1 MMHATVLR
9 ATLAFFLGLS
19 MANCAAAQ
27 QRSLGTFGD
36 WTAMVDGSS
45 ANKKLCYIG
54 TTPKKAEGNYTTR
67 DDVHMLVTHRPAEKV
82 HGEISITT
90 GYTYREGKDVEVN
103 IDGKTF
109 KLFTRGDNAWAY
121 DSAADRAIVAAMKAG
136 QKMTVRGTSRRGT
149 VTTDTYSLSG
159 FSAALA
165 AIDKACAK

>member
-1 MMHATVLR
+1 M
-9 ATLAFFLGLS
+9 
-19 MANCAAAQ
+19 
-27 QRSLGTFGD
+27 
-36 WTAMVDGSS
+36 
-45 ANKKLCYIG
+45 
-54 TTPKKAEGNYTTR
+54 
-67 DDVHMLVTHRPAEKV
+67 
-82 HGEISITT
+82 
-90 GYTYREGKDVEVN
+90 N

-121 DSAADRAIVAAMKAG
+121 DFAADRAIVAAMKAG

>member
-1 MMHATVLR
+1 MLR
-9 ATLAFFLGLS
+9 AFVAQSWLIFAICVWS
-19 MANCAAAQ
+19 SSAAQ
-27 QRSLGTFGD
+27 AQQKTLGSFGD
-36 WTAMVDGSS
+36 WTAVVDGSGL
-45 ANKKLCYIG
+45 KKMCYAG
-54 TTPKKAEGNYTTR
+54 SKPKKSEGDYAKR
-67 DDVHMLVTHRPAEKV
+67 DAIHFLVTHRPADKV
-82 HGEISITT
+82 KAEVSVTA
-90 GYTYREGKDVEVN
+90 GYTYKAGKDAQAE
-103 IDGKTF
+103 IGGKTF